1 MLFKT
6 IMKALLKYL
15 RQLLINQRVIMDSGL
30 HRVQIIVTYLVA
42 HSMTLT
48 IEFQQIL
55 SILYRRALVI
65 GYRKYLVIMHTLM
78 QETGQQIV
86 LVQVLANL
94 CLISK
99 QIDRLIINYEL
110 NLLARRYYILNHTH
124 ILKYYIKIKGL
135 IFSYN

>member
-1 MLFKT
+1 MLLKT

-30 HRVQIIVTYLVA
+30 HHVQIIVTYLVA
-42 HSMTLT
+42 HSMILT

-86 LVQVLANL
+86 PVQVLANL
-94 CLISK
+94 CLIFK
-99 QIDRLIINYEL
+99 AIDRLIIN
-110 NLLARRYYILNHTH
+110 
-124 ILKYYIKIKGL
+124 
-135 IFSYN
+135 